1 MSHVQ
6 FKLNIKYISEMDTYV
21 IDVLQEDKLI
31 KTFAGSFYD
40 CMDEVKLFLK
50 NRI

>member
-1 MSHVQ
+1 MT

-21 IDVLQEDKLI
+21 MDVLQEDKLI

-40 CMDEVKLFLK
+40 CMDEVKLFLGK
-50 NRI
+50 RI